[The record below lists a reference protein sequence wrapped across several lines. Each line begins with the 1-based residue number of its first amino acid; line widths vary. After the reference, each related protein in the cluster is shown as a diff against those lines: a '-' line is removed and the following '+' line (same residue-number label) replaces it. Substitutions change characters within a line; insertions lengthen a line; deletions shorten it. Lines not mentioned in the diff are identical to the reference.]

1 MLAHSLQ
8 NILLELLSL
17 FTEEKYMKLRWW
29 VVGIVAV
36 AAGGMFMIKH
46 LVDTKKTFFN
56 FVDNNNEKSFS
67 RVPNEILETE
77 FDDTDFVA

>member
-1 MLAHSLQ
+1 
-8 NILLELLSL
+8 
-17 FTEEKYMKLRWW
+17 MKLRWW

-77 FDDTDFVA
+77 FYDTDFVA

>member
-29 VVGIVAV
+29 VVGIAAV
-36 AAGGMFMIKH
+36 AARSMLMMKH
-46 LVDTKKTFFN
+46 LVDNKKTFLK
-56 FVDNNNEKSFS
+56 FVDKNNEKSFG
-67 RVPNEILETE
+67 RFPYEIHETE
-77 FDDTDFVA
+77 FDDAEYLA